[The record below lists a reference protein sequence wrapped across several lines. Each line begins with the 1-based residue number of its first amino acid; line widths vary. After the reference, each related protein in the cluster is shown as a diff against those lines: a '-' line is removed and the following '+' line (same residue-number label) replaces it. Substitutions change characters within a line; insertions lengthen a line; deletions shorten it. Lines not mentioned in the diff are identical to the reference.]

1 MINILYPT
9 SFVKRFARKICV
21 FSVILCIFSPVS
33 RRVFRRENQPA
44 FRFFLDK
51 SKKSCK
57 IWSYRSYITNLLHI
71 FILCEPIISFF
82 RSAIH
87 VTNLGK
93 ERNDFMLKKRTT
105 LTTLLITAMFLIG
118 GAFTALAADSDGSF
132 DDFEGSTIVGWGWD
146 SSLPN
151 TGVPVTVTI
160 TNKETGEQVK
170 SFHQTAVTY
179 RSDLEE
185 NGIGNGPPWFPHQ
198 YELGRTGGRHL
209 CGRRH
214 CGRQSSFQSEN
225 LCKGRSGPDQRRKHF
240 C

>member
-33 RRVFRRENQPA
+33 RRVFRGETSPL
-44 FRFFLDK
+44 FVSFLDK

-118 GAFTALAADSDGSF
+118 GAFTALAAAPDGSF
-132 DDFEGSTIVGWGWD
+132 DDFEGRTIVGWGWG
-146 SSLPN
+146 L
-151 TGVPVTVTI
+151 
-160 TNKETGEQVK
+160 
-170 SFHQTAVTY
+170 
-179 RSDLEE
+179 
-185 NGIGNGPPWFPHQ
+185 FPAKH
-198 YELGRTGGRHL
+198 R
-209 CGRRH
+209 
-214 CGRQSSFQSEN
+214 
-225 LCKGRSGPDQRRKHF
+225 RSGYRYHYQ
-240 C
+240 